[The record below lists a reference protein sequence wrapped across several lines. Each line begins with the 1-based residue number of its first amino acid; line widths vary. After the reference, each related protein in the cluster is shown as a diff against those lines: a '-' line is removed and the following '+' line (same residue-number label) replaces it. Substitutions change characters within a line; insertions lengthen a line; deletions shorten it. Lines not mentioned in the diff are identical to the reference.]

1 MFKLTFY
8 RRIQLSFLLFI
19 IVPIITVSVISFIL
33 IKETMVEKLQLSNE
47 NFLNVIIDEIG
58 KTIDDVS
65 FSSHFM
71 VNDTSFRTY
80 LKNFADADKLR
91 TYDDYV
97 NFSEIKG
104 VFSLITSKP
113 LNNQISMYLINR
125 KRFIIPSNEE
135 DLKAVNGSIDYLFE
149 KVDFNKPET
158 LQWLGMVTD
167 QSSNEGTY
175 YIARVIY
182 DKHEKQYLS
191 VLIIGISESYF
202 EGLLKPVGFGKIVL
216 FDAGGNRIAG
226 NTELSP
232 HDSDPKSSNLRS
244 EVTLDKTDWTLV
256 YEANKEA
263 FTGKISRTFFT
274 GIGGVILFFIL
285 FSITS
290 LFMARRLHR
299 PIQKLQRVIR
309 QFGIGNLDVRLEVK
323 GGDEIAELGHT
334 LNTMMDQLKGLIYD
348 IEQEQEQKRVM
359 ELDALFMQ
367 IRPHFLINT
376 LNSIKCSL
384 ILQKDQLHSGVI
396 DSLMS
401 LLRAYLKINEPTTL
415 LEECELLGHYIDIM
429 KIRNEIPLELVVD
442 LEPDLKQWV
451 IPKLM
456 LQPLIENA
464 IVHGLVDNPDA
475 KISIHARRDQNCI
488 MIDIEDNGSGMEEEQ
503 LSVLNHQLQSND
515 TDQHASYT
523 RVGLINVVQRLR
535 LSFGPT
541 ATLCL
546 YQNNMGGVTAFLQI
560 PIHDHQVFIPG
571 GRSYDA

>member
-1 MFKLTFY
+1 
-8 RRIQLSFLLFI
+8 
-19 IVPIITVSVISFIL
+19 
-33 IKETMVEKLQLSNE
+33 
-47 NFLNVIIDEIG
+47 
-58 KTIDDVS
+58 
-65 FSSHFM
+65 
-71 VNDTSFRTY
+71 
-80 LKNFADADKLR
+80 
-91 TYDDYV
+91 
-97 NFSEIKG
+97 
-104 VFSLITSKP
+104 
-113 LNNQISMYLINR
+113 
-125 KRFIIPSNEE
+125 
-135 DLKAVNGSIDYLFE
+135 
-149 KVDFNKPET
+149 
-158 LQWLGMVTD
+158 
-167 QSSNEGTY
+167 
-175 YIARVIY
+175 
-182 DKHEKQYLS
+182 
-191 VLIIGISESYF
+191 
-202 EGLLKPVGFGKIVL
+202 
-216 FDAGGNRIAG
+216 
-226 NTELSP
+226 
-232 HDSDPKSSNLRS
+232 
-244 EVTLDKTDWTLV
+244 
-256 YEANKEA
+256 
-263 FTGKISRTFFT
+263 
-274 GIGGVILFFIL
+274 
-285 FSITS
+285 
-290 LFMARRLHR
+290 
-299 PIQKLQRVIR
+299 
-309 QFGIGNLDVRLEVK
+309 
-323 GGDEIAELGHT
+323 
-334 LNTMMDQLKGLIYD
+334 MMDQLKGLIYD

-503 LSVLNHQLQSND
+503 LSVLNQQLQSND
-515 TDQHASYT
+515 SDQHASYT

-560 PIHDHQVFIPG
+560 PVHDHQVFIPG

>member
-1 MFKLTFY
+1 MFKMTFY
-8 RRIQLSFLLFI
+8 RRIQISFLLFI

-58 KTIDDVS
+58 KTIDDVT
-65 FSSHFM
+65 FASHFI
-71 VNDTSFRTY
+71 VNDTSFKTY
-80 LKNFADADKLR
+80 LKEFADADKLR
-91 TYDDYV
+91 NYDDYI

-113 LNNQISMYLINR
+113 LNNNISMYLVNR
-125 KRFIIPSNEE
+125 KNFIIPSNEE
-135 DLKAVNGSIDYLFE
+135 DLKIFSGKLDPLLE
-149 KVDFNKPET
+149 KVDINKPAT

-167 QSSNEGTY
+167 KSSNEGTY
-175 YIARVIY
+175 YMARVIR
-182 DKHEKQYLS
+182 DSHEKEYLS

-202 EGLLKPVGFGKIVL
+202 ENLLKPVEFGKIVL
-216 FDAGGNRIAG
+216 FDALGNRIAG
-226 NTELSP
+226 NTELSL
-232 HDSDPKSSNLRS
+232 HNTDPKSSTLRS
-244 EVTLDKTDWTLV
+244 EVTLDKTNWTLV

-263 FTGKISRTFFT
+263 FTGEISKTFYS

-285 FSITS
+285 FSIS
-290 LFMARRLHR
+290 SMFMARKLHR
-299 PIQKLQRVIR
+299 PIQKLQRVVR
-309 QFGIGNLDVRLEVK
+309 QFGMGNLDARVEVK
-323 GGDEIAELGHT
+323 GGDDIAELGHT
-334 LNTMMDQLKGLIYD
+334 LNTMLDQLKGLIYD
-348 IEQEQEQKRVM
+348 IEQEQEQKRIM

-384 ILQKDQLHSGVI
+384 ILQKDQLHSGII

-415 LEECELLGHYIDIM
+415 LEECELIGHYIDIM
-429 KIRNEIPLELVVD
+429 KIRNEIPVEWVLD
-442 LEPDLKQWV
+442 LEPSLKQLV

-464 IVHGLVDNPDA
+464 IVHGLVDNPQA
-475 KISIHARRDQNCI
+475 KISIHASREQDWIRI
-488 MIDIEDNGSGMEEEQ
+488 EIEDNGSGMEEEL
-503 LSVLNHQLQSND
+503 LSGLNDQLQFND
-515 TDQHASYT
+515 NEQYASYT

-541 ATLCL
+541 ATMSLCH
-546 YQNNMGGVTAFLQI
+546 NAMGGVTAILQI
-560 PIHDHQVFIPG
+560 PVHDRYVFLSRG
-571 GRSYDA
+571 LNYDA